1 MNLIVLEEPSRSWDD
16 FVSAHSDLIF
26 HTSLWWRVLREGYTY
41 PMRYLILEEEG
52 RWLCALPGMIMGNR
66 LIKIFYSLVPYGGF
80 VGGKEHIPQF
90 LNLLSRWARK
100 EGIGRIQIIDL
111 SIKKRRDLPDFKSVE
126 SYRHVLELK
135 DKSADQIWKGYK
147 DSLKR
152 NIRMALNSH
161 LRFENIKSKDQVEQL
176 YKLYLD
182 SMKRKKALIRY
193 PIKLFRKIFDL
204 LVPDFAD
211 MLFVKYQNQPVAGM
225 VVIYSQQT
233 AHYFHGG
240 SDADYLHLRPND
252 LLFHNAIRTAAER
265 GKSYFDF
272 MGSGKHMVNLVRF
285 KEKWGA
291 DKKVLPSYHKDIS
304 KTRVALYHLLLPA
317 VNFFRGRR

>member
-16 FVSAHSDLIF
+16 FVFAHSDLIF
-26 HTSLWWRVLREGYTY
+26 HTSIWWKVLKEGYRY
-41 PMRYLILEEEG
+41 PMRYLVLEEGG

-80 VGGKEHIPQF
+80 VGRKEHIPQF

-100 EGIGRIQIIDL
+100 ERIGRIQIIDL
-111 SIKKRRDLPDFKSVE
+111 SIKKRRDLPDFKCVE

-135 DKSADQIWKGYK
+135 DKSADQIWKDYK

-161 LRFENIKSKDQVEQL
+161 LRFENIESKDQVEQL

-193 PIKLFRKIFDL
+193 PFELFCKIFDL
-204 LVPDFAD
+204 LVPEFAD
-211 MLFVKYQNQPVAGM
+211 MLFVKCHDQPVAGM

-240 SDADYLHLRPND
+240 SDTDYLHLRPND
-252 LLFHNAIRTAAER
+252 LLFHNAIRTATEK

-291 DKKVLPSYHKDIS
+291 DKKVLHGHYRDIS
-304 KTRVALYHLLLPA
+304 KIRVALYHLLLPA

>member
-1 MNLIVLEEPSRSWDD
+1 MNLIVLEESDPRWDE
-16 FVSAHSDLIF
+16 FVSAHSHLIF
-26 HTSLWWRVLREGYTY
+26 HTSIWWRVLKEGYGY
-41 PMRYLILEEEG
+41 PMCYLILEEKG
-52 RWLCALPGMIMGNR
+52 YWLCALPGMIMGNR

-90 LNLLSRWARK
+90 VNFLNRWAK
-100 EGIGRIQIIDL
+100 EEGIGRIQIIDL
-111 SIKKRRDLPDFKSVE
+111 SIKKRQDLPDFKCVE

-135 DKSADQIWKGYK
+135 GKSEDQIWKDYK
-147 DSLKR
+147 DSLRR
-152 NIRMALNSH
+152 NIRVALNSQ
-161 LRFENIKSKDQVEQL
+161 LRFENIKSKGQVEQF

-193 PIKLFRKIFDL
+193 PLKLFWQIFDL
-204 LVPDFAD
+204 LVPEFAD
-211 MLFVKYQNQPVAGM
+211 MLFIKHQNQPVAGM

-240 SDADYLHLRPND
+240 SDTDHLHLRPND
-252 LLFHNAIRTAAER
+252 LLFHHAIRTAAER

-272 MGSGKHMVNLVRF
+272 MGSGKHMVNLIRF

-291 DKKVLPSYHKDIS
+291 EKKVLPSYHKDIS